1 MSFSKNI
8 YDEESYQQSINQ
20 SVGPG
25 SYHLGVPRVS
35 CKPCFPTDPTIM
47 LQGQGVSHI
56 KDTPL
61 VDVSSEL
68 YGINRKLSKN
78 INDQYIPSCP
88 DSVCSSGEVCG
99 QGVVGTCAN
108 GGHSN
113 NTLEHMSDCSLPTE
127 DTRLT
132 NPPCNLRGTG
142 WNRWQHLHT
151 NPQANVEIPFNW
163 NISNRI
169 LVKDNHRACIPT
181 PLDPRQVLPNGGDL
195 PCEQT
200 TSTCAV
206 ATLPKSVYG

>member
-25 SYHLGVPRVS
+25 AYHLGIPRVS
-35 CKPCFPTDPTIM
+35 CKPCFPTDATVM

-56 KDTPL
+56 RNTPL
-61 VDVSSEL
+61 IDVSSEL
-68 YGINRKLSKN
+68 YGINRKLSNN
-78 INDQYIPSCP
+78 ISDQYIPSCP

-99 QGVVGTCAN
+99 QGVVGECST
-108 GGHSN
+108 GLHSN
-113 NTLEHMSDCSLPTE
+113 NTLEHMPDCSLPSE

-132 NPPCNLRGTG
+132 NPSCNLRGTG

-151 NPQANVEIPFNW
+151 NPQANIERLSNC

-169 LVKDNHRACIPT
+169 LVKDNHRACIPA
-181 PLDPRQVLPNGGDL
+181 PINQGPALPRGGNL
-195 PCEQT
+195 PCEPT
-200 TSTCAV
+200 SSTCAV
-206 ATLPKSVYG
+206 VTLPKSV